1 MADTIA
7 ETINIDTPQV
17 DAPVTL
23 DINLG
28 GIFTDIKATLDKIV
42 NDVRAGDSYAL
53 TGLFLAGMFVF
64 AGVYLWRK
72 V

>member
-1 MADTIA
+1 MADSIA
-7 ETINIDTPQV
+7 EIINVDSPQI

-42 NDVRAGDSYAL
+42 NDVRTGDSYAL